1 MIYLHEN
8 GVTVVATD
16 EAKRGKVYELNG
28 EKYYVA
34 RGVADIKRIVDS
46 GEHPLNRV
54 ITSKLTSLNFLFQI
68 RGGWQ
73 NKAVPDN
80 FNDDISNWDTSN
92 VLSMDEVFSGWPKF
106 NGDISKWDTS
116 RVESMYG
123 MFKSSKYVGSHYMGD
138 TSFDQ
143 DISKWDVS
151 NVKNMSEMFLGATSF
166 NQDISNWDVSNVE
179 NMDYMFSGA
188 TSFNQDIS
196 KWDVSNVKSM
206 SNMFSNVTSI
216 GIVAF
221 VGTYEYTTADSTSF
235 NQDISKWDVRNVEN
249 MENMFSGATSFN
261 QDISKWDV
269 SNVVYM
275 SGMFKGATSFN
286 QPIGNWNLSKGPG
299 MGSMFGGATS
309 FNQDIS
315 KWNVS
320 KVAYMGGMFSGATS
334 FNQDISKWDV
344 RNVKNMSEMFQ
355 GATSF
360 NQDLNGWEVSSLSD
374 QYSGCVEGMFYGATS
389 FNSPIGKWNFK
400 SITSMENMFREA
412 TAFNQDISSWD
423 VSNVTQMKGLF
434 QDATSFNQDLRSW
447 KLNKKLPKSRTM
459 FTGATAFN
467 IKEYNPFLNK
477 KAKKREVDTSTAN
490 LSSDDK
496 KTISKIKKFLISR
509 DLDQIDMGIELLISL
524 NNKELFES
532 LLHECKITNSD
543 DSYNNQKLICNKTFT
558 GSGPAQP
565 YLNYSLFNVIANAPS
580 DVEMDDSIKIK
591 NMIYLDTDT
600 FSLKDGWTR
609 CKRFLNF
616 EKFTSLKSLRVD
628 FGDFDL
634 DEVNL
639 DEVFKNNY
647 VEEISVKNPGESAKW
662 FKNFTQIK
670 SLSFESS
677 NGIKDF
683 DNFKLLENLEYL
695 DLSSGGIKNLDFIKN
710 CSKIREIKLSIHAT
724 NEYVSGR
731 ETKFENIDVVKH
743 LKNLQSLYIIG
754 LKGDLDLSVVNSCKN
769 LKLLSLKSNHAYDET
784 DNIDLSIL
792 NNKNIE
798 TLIYDGKVSE
808 IDGAFTEIGVI
819 KGLKKLKNITIG
831 AITFKGIKDTSV
843 FGKFDPKILKS
854 DFKIRAT
861 EELLIDDGNIIKYKG
876 EPFTGTYYCQWENH
890 WHRNSFIRT
899 EEDLLS
905 CEIEYQK
912 GLKHGSFKEFYK
924 LSNKLRIEKIY
935 HNNEAKEI
943 IGFYDEDGNNLIE
956 NKKCYPSRSLN
967 NKGNS
972 FYYKN
977 KLFSGLVY
985 LEIMTDSLLSYGNK
999 ENNEILYTNPLQ
1011 EFLSNYSL
1019 PESEYDNGNF
1029 FKNNNPHSHK
1039 NLIIILNLN
1048 KGEIEENMI
1057 VSSEGANPI
1066 KIKTVNRDEI
1076 KDSPLHSMNVI
1087 TEENSDGMANSFS
1100 GDSIVVTGVFKNY
1113 SRNEL
1118 KEIIESK
1125 GGKPSSSV
1133 TKNTSFILAGEKMGP
1148 KKKNIAEDLGIT
1160 LVSEDEFISK
1170 YISAKQSDESE
1181 VKSQTFGYG
1190 PSGGGEGERMKEVK
1204 TKPKLTSEERKSFSE
1219 IKKLLKERDLKK
1231 IDKGIEMLKSINNT
1245 ELFETLLN
1253 AKDGPGEQPCS
1264 VSSGV
1269 ITPNYFFKGNTPA
1282 QYYLDYALINVIANC
1297 PQDAEIKES
1306 LYIKN
1311 ITSFGNYLAT
1321 SEEFRDD
1328 YYGATSKFPP
1338 VNMFKSIT
1346 NFHFNMGKALDE
1358 NFDVY
1363 FKDNNI
1369 EILKIEGPH
1378 GDIKWL
1384 KNFSKLLVLD
1394 FDFGYSRK
1402 FKSIESFENLVS
1414 LENLILTKIKG
1425 VKNLDF
1431 LRKSKNIKKLDLH
1444 FEDYGDDSIEENIN
1458 VVKNFKDLEE
1468 LEITNLKSG
1477 VNIDSIALCKKLR
1490 KLTIS
1495 LKRNN
1500 DFNIDIINKCKS
1512 LEELSITGI
1521 KIGDVKG
1528 KISDLVGLKKLP
1540 NLKSIQIRS
1549 TKITSSDN
1557 KSIFL

>member
-1 MIYLHEN
+1 MIYLDEN
-8 GVTVVATD
+8 GITVK
-16 EAKRGKVYELNG
+16 AKSGAKGAKGGEVYELNG
-28 EKYYVA
+28 EKYYV
-34 RGVADIKRIVDS
+34 VNSADELKSMVGGMHSWMRNS
-46 GEHPLNRV
+46 RFYNEKAMGFPLNRV
-54 ITSKLTSLNFLFQI
+54 VTSKVTTMNSLFS
-68 RGGWQ
+68 GM
-73 NKAVPDN
+73 KD
-80 FNDDISNWDTSN
+80 FNDDISSWDT
-92 VLSMDEVFSGWPKF
+92 G
-106 NGDISKWDTS
+106 
-116 RVESMYG
+116 RV
-123 MFKSSKYVGSHYMGD
+123 KS
-138 TSFDQ
+138 
-143 DISKWDVS
+143 
-151 NVKNMSEMFLGATSF
+151 MSEMF
-166 NQDISNWDVSNVE
+166 
-179 NMDYMFSGA
+179 
-188 TSFNQDIS
+188 
-196 KWDVSNVKSM
+196 
-206 SNMFSNVTSI
+206 
-216 GIVAF
+216 
-221 VGTYEYTTADSTSF
+221 
-235 NQDISKWDVRNVEN
+235 
-249 MENMFSGATSFN
+249 
-261 QDISKWDV
+261 
-269 SNVVYM
+269 
-275 SGMFKGATSFN
+275 KGCEKFN
-286 QPIGNWNLSKGPG
+286 QPIGNWDVSKVTAT
-299 MGSMFGGATS
+299 MEMFYGATAFNQPIGEWNTERLDNISNMFENAESFNQPIENWNVSKCNNMLATFKGAKSFNQSLKNWKIGHNTYKGWDGKKYFMNPRMFSLFEDAKSFNGDLSGWNLNGSLVSIFKGAESFNQPLDSWDVSQVLTMKSAFEGASS

-315 KWNVS
+315 SWDTS
-320 KVAYMGGMFSGATS
+320 KVENFE
-334 FNQDISKWDV
+334 N
-344 RNVKNMSEMFQ
+344 
-355 GATSF
+355 
-360 NQDLNGWEVSSLSD
+360 
-374 QYSGCVEGMFYGATS
+374 MFYGAKS
-389 FNSPIGKWNFK
+389 FNHEIGTWNMSSAK
-400 SITSMENMFREA
+400 NITNMLREA
-412 TAFNQDISSWD
+412 ESFNKDISSWD
-423 VSNVTQMKGLF
+423 VSNVTKMNGLF
-434 QDATSFNQDLRSW
+434 RDASAFNQDIRMW
-447 KLNKKLPKSRTM
+447 KLNDSIKNSKTIFQNAKS
-459 FTGATAFN
+459 FN
-467 IKEYNPFLNK
+467 EDFNPFNNVDINEVAIPKPK
-477 KAKKREVDTSTAN
+477 KIDTSVK
-490 LSSDDK
+490 LSPEDK
-496 KTISKIKKFLISR
+496 KTISKIKKFLVSR
-509 DLDQIDMGIELLISL
+509 DLDQIDMGIELLVSL

-532 LLHECKITNSD
+532 LLHDCKITISD
-543 DSYNNQKLICNKTFT
+543 DSYKNQKLVCNKTFT

-565 YLNYSLFNVIANAPS
+565 YLNYSLFNVIANAPA
-580 DVEMDDSIKIK
+580 DVKMDDSIQIQ
-591 NMIYLDTDT
+591 NITDLDTDT
-600 FSLKDGWTR
+600 FSLKDGWSR
-609 CKRFLNF
+609 FKRFLNF

-628 FGDFDL
+628 FGDFDING
-634 DEVNL
+634 VNL
-639 DEVFKNNY
+639 DEVFKNDY
-647 VEEISVKNPGESAKW
+647 VIELLVKNPSESGKW
-662 FKNFTQIK
+662 IKNFTQIK
-670 SLSFESS
+670 SLTFKSS
-677 NGIKDF
+677 EGIKDF
-683 DNFKLLENLEYL
+683 ENFKLLENLEYL
-695 DLSSGGIKNLDFIKN
+695 NLSSGGVKNLNFIKS
-710 CSKIREIKLSIHAT
+710 CSKLKEIELSIHEISSYGG
-724 NEYVSGR
+724 N
-731 ETKFENIDVVKH
+731 ETKFENFDVVKD
-743 LKNLQSLYIIG
+743 LKNLENLYIKG
-754 LKGDLDLSVVNSCKN
+754 LTSNLDLSVINSCKK
-769 LKLLSLKSNHAYDET
+769 LKLLSIESNQGSSDT
-784 DNIDLSIL
+784 DNIDLSVL

-798 TLIYDGKVSE
+798 ILIYGGNVSE
-808 IDGAFTEIGVI
+808 VDGSFTEIGGI

-831 AITFKGIKDTSV
+831 GINFKGINDNPV
-843 FGKFDPKILKS
+843 FRKFDPKLLKS
-854 DFKIRAT
+854 DAKIRAT
-861 EELLIDDGNIIKYKG
+861 ENLLIDDGSIIKYKG

-890 WHRNSFIRT
+890 WSGNSFVRT
-899 EEDLLS
+899 EDDLLS

-912 GLKHGSFKEFYK
+912 GFKHGSFKEFYK

-956 NKKCYPSRSLN
+956 NKKCYPSGSLK

-985 LEIMTDSLLSYGNK
+985 LEIMTDSLLSYGN
-999 ENNEILYTNPLQ
+999 ENNEIIDTKSLHEL
-1011 EFLSNYSL
+1011 LSNYEL

-1029 FKNNNPHSHK
+1029 FKNNNPMSPK

-1076 KDSPLHSMNVI
+1076 KDSPLYDLNII
-1087 TEENSDGMANSFS
+1087 TEENSDGMANSLS

-1148 KKKNIAEDLGIT
+1148 KKKNLAEDLGII

-1170 YISAKQSDESE
+1170 YISAKQSDEFE

-1190 PSGGGEGERMKEVK
+1190 PSQRERMKEVK

-1219 IKKLLKERDLKK
+1219 IKKLLKERDIKK

-1253 AKDGPGEQPCS
+1253 AKDGPGEYPCTI
-1264 VSSGV
+1264 GKMG
-1269 ITPNYFFKGNTPA
+1269 IAPNYFFKGNKPS

-1297 PQDAEIKES
+1297 PQDAEINES

-1311 ITSFGNYLAT
+1311 ITSFGNYLST

-1328 YYGATSKFPP
+1328 YYGPTSKFPP

-1346 NFHFNMGKALDE
+1346 NFHFNMGNALDE

-1369 EILKIEGPH
+1369 EILKIESPH

-1402 FKSIESFENLVS
+1402 FKSIESFESLVS
-1414 LENLILTKIKG
+1414 LENLILTNIKG

-1431 LRKSKNIKKLDLH
+1431 LRKSKNIKKLYLR
-1444 FEDYGDDSIEENIN
+1444 FEQFADDSIEENIN

-1495 LKRNN
+1495 LKRDN

-1521 KIGDVKG
+1521 EVGDVKG

-1540 NLKSIQIRS
+1540 NLTSIQIGS